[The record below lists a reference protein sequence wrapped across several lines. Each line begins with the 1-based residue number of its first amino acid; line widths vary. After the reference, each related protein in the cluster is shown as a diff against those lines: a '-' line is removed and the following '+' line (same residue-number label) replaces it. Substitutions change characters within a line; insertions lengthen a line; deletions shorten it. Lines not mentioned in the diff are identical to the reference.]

1 MKRFPNPFHS
11 HRPRPLTTTTTTP
24 AAAPPGPPTP
34 PPSTPTLP
42 SGASSIQNYVC
53 EARRQ
58 IEWLQGRLDS
68 AADMGQVNEIKR
80 ALKGVHR
87 GLEKVHV
94 EQCAGQGEEV
104 GDEVQGVGFPTSG
117 EDERQPRAKSRRRY
131 LDGDVG
137 EELYLMSGA
146 LPVEHDTRSI
156 PARASSPDLLAETP
170 RKLSIVE
177 TNPEQIPQPRHEVKR
192 RLQHEEDNS
201 SFELLEPDTVRRGS
215 CNGFMI
221 TEMTMRG
228 LQDAS
233 FVLPYLHYMKIH
245 ELRWLKEWLVH
256 TGHITQSQPVSR
268 MEKMLLCMQVLQ
280 SGCRYEAVAVIHSRS
295 PRQVKAACNEV
306 MQGLLHWHALT
317 VRERDVGDQAKLL
330 VLWGIWDR
338 YCASDGRAGL
348 YFGFNWTHVAK
359 VLVALNLYMGRWRMQ
374 GRFATDGPAFAWG
387 SFFELEETGGT
398 ETEEEHQLCSDVDD
412 ESFEAEAPSVH
423 VTRRRMPRDRVQ
435 AER

>member
-317 VRERDVGDQAKLL
+317 VRERDVGDQAKSL

-387 SFFELEETGGT
+387 SFFELET

-412 ESFEAEAPSVH
+412 ESFEAEEPSVH

>member
-104 GDEVQGVGFPTSG
+104 GG

-317 VRERDVGDQAKLL
+317 VRERDVGDQAKSL

-387 SFFELEETGGT
+387 SFFELET

-412 ESFEAEAPSVH
+412 ESFEAEEPSVH